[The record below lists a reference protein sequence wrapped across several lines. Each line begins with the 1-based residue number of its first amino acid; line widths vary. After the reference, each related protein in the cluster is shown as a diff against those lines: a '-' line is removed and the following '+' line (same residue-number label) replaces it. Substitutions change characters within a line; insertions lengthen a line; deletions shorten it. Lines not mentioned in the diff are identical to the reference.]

1 MKDIFSNEIL
11 AIIPIYLAVKGNC
24 TKVYTNEGEIIVNM
38 SIKTVI
44 KRLCAH
50 YRLDLRASN
59 RHFGGLISIKNAIPI
74 PLSKDNILI
83 QVKVRK
89 PIGKDDGSM
98 GYFNL
103 NSINKVKALKKD
115 AAIIL
120 NNGTEIICMSSPD
133 TIKRHMNHGE
143 LIKKLYED
151 KQPIVKEAMEYY
163 VASDT
168 PATKSDIARIFM
180 MIQEIVHKIN

>member
-1 MKDIFSNEIL
+1 MKDIFSNEII
-11 AIIPIYLAVKGNC
+11 AIIPIYLPERGNC
-24 TKVYTNEGEIIVNM
+24 TKIYRDKEELILNM
-38 SIKTVI
+38 TIRTVI

-83 QVKVRK
+83 QAKVRK

-103 NSINKVKALKKD
+103 NSIKKIKALKNNSV
-115 AAIIL
+115 IIL
-120 NNGTEIICMSSPD
+120 DNGLEIQCICTIN
-133 TIKRHMNHGE
+133 TIKRHMNHGK
-143 LIKKLYED
+143 LIKELYED
-151 KQPIVKEAMEYY
+151 KQPIVNEAMEYY
-163 VASDT
+163 EASDT

>member
-1 MKDIFSNEIL
+1 MKDVFSNEII
-11 AIIPIYLAVKGNC
+11 AIVPIYLELKGNC
-24 TKVYTNEGEIIVNM
+24 TKIYTDKGDIIVSM
-38 SIKTVI
+38 TIRTVI

-50 YRLDLRASN
+50 YRLDIRASN
-59 RHFGGLISIKNAIPI
+59 KHFGGLISIKNAIPI

-98 GYFNL
+98 AYINL
-103 NSINKVKALKKD
+103 NSIKKIKGLKSN
-115 AAIIL
+115 ASIIL
-120 NNGTEIICMSSPD
+120 NNEIEIQCICTAN
-133 TIKRHMNHGE
+133 TIKKHMNHGE

-151 KQPIVKEAMEYY
+151 RQPIVNEAMEYY

>member
-1 MKDIFSNEIL
+1 MKDIFSKEII
-11 AIIPIYLAVKGNC
+11 AIIPTYLPDRGNC
-24 TKVYTNEGEIIVNM
+24 TRVYTDREELIINM
-38 SIKTVI
+38 TIKTVI

-50 YRLDLRASN
+50 HRLDLRASN

-83 QVKVRK
+83 QGKVRK
-89 PIGKDDGSM
+89 PIGKDDGCM

-103 NSINKVKALKKD
+103 NSIKKVKALKND
-115 AAIIL
+115 TLIIL
-120 NNGTEIICMSSPD
+120 DNGVEIQCICSPD

-151 KQPIVKEAMEYY
+151 RQPIVSEAMEYY